1 MKYFFVF
8 LFLFSFP
15 VLNFGQSTNIMLEI
29 TDGYPSVDIKNKIEK
44 NLSLILSRIN
54 QGHIQKLKNLD
65 FEGIK
70 ITENAKGYLET
81 IWESG
86 AFQCSKEQIQEKLL
100 KTNEGFEIRNISILI
115 DGKQQQLVFTMN
127 HNAVITD
134 IYFSVLEHQY
144 KNITIGNKVLDE
156 TKKNIIRDFLEAFKT
171 SYIKKD
177 INFINN
183 VFSDK
188 ALIVVGKSIKL
199 SDRNGLK
206 LVESNKT
213 SIYDSGNNSSY
224 KKMTKEEYMDGLRKV
239 FRNNKKISVEF
250 EDIEI
255 MQHRKS
261 GYDEFY
267 GVRLKQRWQSDNY
280 SDYGIIFFVIQFRK
294 DDYPL
299 IWVRVWQDAK
309 TTPAAEQIGLG
320 DILIQPK

>member
-1 MKYFFVF
+1 MKYLLIF
-8 LFLFSFP
+8 LMIFSFP
-15 VLNFGQSTNIMLEI
+15 KLGIGNTSTVQLEI
-29 TDGYPSVDIKNKIEK
+29 TDGYSSIDLKRKIEK
-44 NLSLILSRIN
+44 NLGLVLTRIN
-54 QGHIQKLKNLD
+54 EGQKLNLKSLNLD
-65 FEGIK
+65 DIK
-70 ITENAKGYLET
+70 ITENAKGYLEA

-86 AFQCSKEQIQEKLL
+86 TFYCTKELIQEKLL
-100 KTNEGFEIRNISILI
+100 KTNDGFEIRNIPILI
-115 DGKQQQLVFTMN
+115 DDKYQQLVFTMN
-127 HNAVITD
+127 SNATITD

-156 TKKNIIRDFLEAFKT
+156 TKKNIIRDFLESFKT

-206 LVESNKT
+206 VVESNKST
-213 SIYDSGNNSSY
+213 IYDSGNNSSY
-224 KKMTKEEYMDGLRKV
+224 KKMTKEEYINGLKNV
-239 FRNNKKISVEF
+239 FKNNKKISVEF

-267 GVRLKQRWQSDNY
+267 GVRLKQRWRSDNY
-280 SDYGIIFFVIQFRK
+280 SDYGILFFVIQFRK
-294 DDYPL
+294 NDYPL
-299 IWVRVWQDAK
+299 IWVRVWQDAN
-309 TTPAAEQIGLG
+309 TTPESEQIGLG